1 MFKNARIY
9 RLNAP
14 LELDELGLHERLA
27 DKAFRGCGPLEAM
40 TMGWSP
46 PLGPQADMLTHAV
59 NGCLLVAARRQE
71 RLLPASVVKEAV
83 AERVAEL
90 EQAEGRDVSRRERS
104 QLRDALLAEMLP
116 QAFTRSRLVPA
127 LIDAVA
133 GRVVVDA
140 ASDKLAEEVLSL
152 LRESLGSLPVTPVAA
167 PAAAERFTAWVLSG
181 EPPAGLTLAD
191 QCELRDPA
199 EKGTVVRCRGVDLG
213 SAEVR
218 AHIDTGMRVAAVG
231 LDWQDAL
238 SLLLADDLSLKRLR
252 FADELLE
259 QAMDGAEDEDP
270 ALRFEAEMSIMT
282 EQLRGLLGTLEAALG
297 EAAGTG
303 APRAAADAAMPA
315 GEAQAGEEAPPW

>member
-1 MFKNARIY
+1 MFKNARAY
-9 RLNAP
+9 RLNTP
-14 LELDELGLHERLA
+14 FELDQLALHERLS

-40 TMGWSP
+40 TMGWAP
-46 PLGPQADMLTHAV
+46 PLGPQAEMLVHAA

-71 RLLPASVVKEAV
+71 RLLPASVVSEAV

-116 QAFTRSRLVPA
+116 QAFTRSRVVRA
-127 LIDAVA
+127 LIDPQA

-152 LRESLGSLPVTPVAA
+152 LRESLGSLPVTPLTA
-167 PAAAERFTAWVLSG
+167 PAAGERFTAWVLSG

-199 EKGTVVRCRGVDLG
+199 DKGTVVRCRGMDLG
-213 SAEVR
+213 AAEVR
-218 AHIDTGMRVAAVG
+218 AHIDTGMRVAALG

-238 SLLLADDLSLKRLR
+238 SLLLADDLSLKRLK
-252 FADELLE
+252 FGDELIE

-270 ALRFEAEMSIMT
+270 ALRFEAEMTIMT
-282 EQLRGLLGTLEAALG
+282 EQLRGLLGCLEAALVPAG
-297 EAAGTG
+297 EAAPPQPV
-303 APRAAADAAMPA
+303 APAADAAVEDA
-315 GEAQAGEEAPPW
+315 TPPF

>member
-1 MFKNARIY
+1 MFKNARVF
-9 RLNAP
+9 RLNTP
-14 LELDELGLHERLA
+14 FELDDVALHERLA
-27 DKAFRGCGPLEAM
+27 EKAFRGCGPLEAM
-40 TMGWSP
+40 TMGWAP
-46 PLGPQADMLTHAV
+46 PLGPQAEMLAHGV

-71 RLLPASVVKEAV
+71 RLLPASVVSEAV

-127 LIDAVA
+127 LIDPQA

-152 LRESLGSLPVTPVAA
+152 LRESLGSLPATPLAA
-167 PAAAERFTAWVLSG
+167 PAAAERFTGWVLSG
-181 EPPAGLTLAD
+181 APPAGLTLAD

-199 EKGTVVRCRGVDLG
+199 DKGTVVRCRGVDLG

-238 SLLLADDLSLKRLR
+238 SLVLADDLSLKRLK
-252 FADELLE
+252 FEDELIE
-259 QAMDGAEDEDP
+259 QAMDGSDDEDP
-270 ALRFEAEMSIMT
+270 ALRFEAEMTIMA
-282 EQLRGLLGTLEAALG
+282 EQLRGLLGALEGALLD
-297 EAAGTG
+297 EAGASAG
-303 APRAAADAAMPA
+303 PIPAAADASIAA
-315 GEAQAGEEAPPW
+315 GEAPPW